1 MISGSRYTQINN
13 KGKNIYAF
21 HANEKLYT
29 IMEQLYEHNQKGI
42 NSMEDA
48 LVCCMTQPSKLQWW
62 VWTVQNEK
70 NNKSIMEQ

>member
-29 IMEQLYEHNQKGI
+29 IMEQLYRNTTKRE
-42 NSMEDA
+42 
-48 LVCCMTQPSKLQWW
+48 
-62 VWTVQNEK
+62 
-70 NNKSIMEQ
+70 SIAWKMLLSVA